1 MGIDQERVKL
11 LGELHHQ
18 FFDSAI
24 KHNIT
29 KVEWDDFFS
38 RIHEVYLT
46 LGIKQGRFIIDENG
60 CHWKDSIET
69 PIQDK
74 QWSGF
79 LRDLDNE
86 LTDITEEWIELM
98 GDKDWDHYMKFLD
111 KRTEDLLEE
120 IKIYCKIHYPTDGG
134 HSEVE
139 VEVSEEDREH
149 EREMSE
155 MMSQFESLPLP
166 SVDNEVEKKHE
177 WYDDVS
183 VEDIIKML
191 YDDYDDQKSTGDTTD
206 DTTGDT
212 DHRESDINTSP
223 DGDPQ

>member
-38 RIHEVYLT
+38 RITEVYKT
-46 LGIKQGRFIIDENG
+46 LGVTKGRFIIDENG
-60 CHWKDSIET
+60 CHWEDSIET

-134 HSEVE
+134 HNEVE
-139 VEVSEEDREH
+139 DEVSEEDREH

-166 SVDNEVEKKHE
+166 TVGIEEKKEE

-183 VEDIIKML
+183 IEDIIKML
-191 YDDYDDQKSTGDTTD
+191 YDDDDYGKSTGDTTD
-206 DTTGDT
+206 IPT
-212 DHRESDINTSP
+212 DGESVITTSP
-223 DGDPQ
+223 DGDLQ